1 MFNEQIVAI
10 VDKLLLQQVCI
21 TTNPHQ
27 NMQSTFGI
35 VSAFTS

>member
-10 VDKLLLQQVCI
+10 VDKLLLQQVCN
-21 TTNPHQ
+21 TTNQHQ
-27 NMQSTFGI
+27 NMQCTFGI